1 MKLLYQAS
9 DAIEANLL
17 KNLLEQANIKAYVHG
32 EHLQGAVGE
41 LKAFGFVRLMVD
53 EENYQ
58 NAKQIIN
65 DWNQAKIIDPQIDTT

>member
-32 EHLQGAVGE
+32 EHLQGAIGE
-41 LKAFGFVRLMVD
+41 LQAFGFVRLMVD

-58 NAKQIIN
+58 NAKQIID